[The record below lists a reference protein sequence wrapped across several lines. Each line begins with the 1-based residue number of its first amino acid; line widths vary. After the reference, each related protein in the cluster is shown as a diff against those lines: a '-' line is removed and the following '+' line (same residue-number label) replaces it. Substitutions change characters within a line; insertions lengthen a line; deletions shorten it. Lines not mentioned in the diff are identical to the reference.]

1 MKKTSRTIRVS
12 LLFAGSFAFVALLLS
27 ACKKSTDFDSNTPV
41 SALMTFNL
49 APDKTAIG
57 IAISGN
63 VLTTTPLNYTS
74 YTGIYQT
81 IFPGSREVTAYDFG
95 GGNTFA
101 TVSQNFEATK
111 YYSAFVLGAN
121 GTYSNLVVKDELD
134 SLSATSGQA
143 YVRFINAIP
152 DSTKPLVTLTAN
164 GTDLSNSNAGYATVS
179 SFTAVNPGD
188 VTIKVDNG
196 TTISANRTITVEKGK
211 VYTILL
217 TGIPGSTE
225 PAKIVQIKYIT
236 NGSVS

>member
-1 MKKTSRTIRVS
+1 MKKTPRTIRFSFLFVS
-12 LLFAGSFAFVALLLS
+12 AFALIALSFS
-27 ACKKSTDFDSNTPV
+27 ACKKSTDFNNNTPV

-49 APDKTAIG
+49 APDKTAVG
-57 IAISGN
+57 VAISGS

-74 YTGIYQT
+74 YTGVYQT

-101 TVSQNFEATK
+101 TVNQNFEATK

-134 SLSATSGQA
+134 TLSATSGQA

-152 DSTKPLVTLTAN
+152 DSTKPNVTLTAN
-164 GTDLSNSNAGYATVS
+164 GTDLSNSSTAYATVS
-179 SFTAVNPGD
+179 SFTGVNPGD
-188 VTIKVDNG
+188 ITIKVNNG

-217 TGIPGSTE
+217 VGIPGSAE